1 MLPLVSE
8 ATFVASK
15 NGLGP
20 QPKDIENVQINS
32 VQNIEGKTKQYVDS
46 EETISTPTE
55 I

>member
-20 QPKDIENVQINS
+20 QPEDIENVQINS
-32 VQNIEGKTKQYVDS
+32 VQNLKDKAKQRAHS
-46 EETISTPTE
+46 EQTISTPIE

>member
-20 QPKDIENVQINS
+20 QPKDVENVEINS
-32 VQNIEGKTKQYVDS
+32 VQNIEDKAKQRAHS
-46 EETISTPTE
+46 ETISTPIE